1 MAEAEIGTVVHY
13 FDRPQVAVVRILVG
27 DVAVGDTLHF
37 RGHTTE
43 FTETV
48 GSMEVDHK
56 PVERA
61 GAGAE
66 IAIKVIGRARVHDKV
81 LKAT

>member
-1 MAEAEIGTVVHY
+1 MAEVEIGTVVHY